1 METTTTEKY
10 YSSNELLMEFNSL
23 NDKQTVSVLYDALDY
38 MEQYN
43 GRSKFTCIMMSMGY
57 QNTEGESDTWT
68 KK

>member
-1 METTTTEKY
+1 METATEKY

-23 NDKQTVSVLYDALDY
+23 NAKQTVSVLYDALDY

-43 GRSKFTCIMMSMGY
+43 GRSKFTCIMMAMGY
-57 QNTEGESDTWT
+57 QNTEVEADTWT

>member
-1 METTTTEKY
+1 METTTEKY

>member
-1 METTTTEKY
+1 MTTTEKY

>member
-1 METTTTEKY
+1 METTTEKY

-57 QNTEGESDTWT
+57 QNTEGEADTWT

>member
-1 METTTTEKY
+1 MKTTTEKY
-10 YSSNELLMEFNSL
+10 YSSNELLMKFNSL
-23 NDKQTVSVLYDALDY
+23 NDKQTVSVLFDALDY

-43 GRSKFTCIMMSMGY
+43 GSSKFTCIMMSMGY